1 MQLTE
6 SHSVCAQVIDRSVNW
21 SVVESLSQPAV
32 SQSDLSPPVCHKSLT
47 LSLGTAR
54 CVAVALPPINY
65 QSATIFATSSN
76 IRSVAQSVCNQCRVI
91 SLSYVSYHGK
101 SCAVHVVVA
110 HAVYLSRALEMS
122 IHLTLTLS
130 VALILSRALST
141 RTQICLSMT
150 HLCVYHSHSCWH
162 SVALLSFTISQA
174 VALPVVRKA
183 Q

>member
-1 MQLTE
+1 M
-6 SHSVCAQVIDRSVNW
+6 
-21 SVVESLSQPAV
+21 SQITHTQPI
-32 SQSDLSPPVCHKSLT
+32 
-47 LSLGTAR
+47 AR

-65 QSATIFATSSN
+65 QSATIFATSSI
-76 IRSVAQSVCNQCRVI
+76 IRSVAQSVCISI

-150 HLCVYHSHSCWH
+150 HRLRLPLTLVLALCRSIVIHY
-162 SVALLSFTISQA
+162 LSGGRATSGAQSA
-174 VALPVVRKA
+174 VACAQRYCTSETSQGTPVDC
-183 Q
+183 

>member
-110 HAVYLSRALEMS
+110 HAVYLSIASSRNVYPS
-122 IHLTLTLS
+122 DTNS
-130 VALILSRALST
+130 VCR
-141 RTQICLSMT
+141 
-150 HLCVYHSHSCWH
+150 SHSITRI
-162 SVALLSFTISQA
+162 VY
-174 VALPVVRKA
+174 
-183 Q
+183 

>member
-21 SVVESLSQPAV
+21 SVVESLSQPTV

-47 LSLGTAR
+47 LSLSHAAWLSL
-54 CVAVALPPINY
+54 CHPSNY
-65 QSATIFATSSN
+65 QSVTIFATSSN
-76 IRSVAQSVCNQCRVI
+76 IRSVAQSVCNQSRVI

-101 SCAVHVVVA
+101 SCAVHVVVT

-122 IHLTLTLS
+122 IRLTLTLS

>member
-47 LSLGTAR
+47 LSLSHAAWLSL
-54 CVAVALPPINY
+54 CHPSNY

-91 SLSYVSYHGK
+91 SLSCVSYHGK
-101 SCAVHVVVA
+101 SCAVHV
-110 HAVYLSRALEMS
+110 
-122 IHLTLTLS
+122 
-130 VALILSRALST
+130 
-141 RTQICLSMT
+141 
-150 HLCVYHSHSCWH
+150 
-162 SVALLSFTISQA
+162 A
-174 VALPVVRKA
+174 VALSLELVGYQYDTHYAAVFRSTTRYNYGLLGLTVLTCRAACHRSLLTSGWRGVPCG
-183 Q
+183 

>member
-47 LSLGTAR
+47 LSLSHAAWLSL
-54 CVAVALPPINY
+54 CHPSNY
-65 QSATIFATSSN
+65 QSVTIFATSSN

-110 HAVYLSRALEMS
+110 HAVYLSIASSRNVYPS
-122 IHLTLTLS
+122 DTNS
-130 VALILSRALST
+130 VCR
-141 RTQICLSMT
+141 
-150 HLCVYHSHSCWH
+150 SHSITRI
-162 SVALLSFTISQA
+162 VY
-174 VALPVVRKA
+174 
-183 Q
+183 